1 MVTYNGLA
9 VGSIPALCI
18 YLKRFTYPCRYEDM
32 VSHFARPVLELCII
46 TNHMIDWVYNR
57 WHHLLSRY
65 NLDLLYPGKSDA
77 ICRSGTAL
85 ENCWGVIDG
94 TMRSVGRPGENQRA
108 IYSGHK
114 RVHSIKFQSVALSC
128 LMGWLVIYMVQ

>member
-1 MVTYNGLA
+1 
-9 VGSIPALCI
+9 
-18 YLKRFTYPCRYEDM
+18 M

-85 ENCWGVIDG
+85 ENCWGVIAG